1 MEKQVNKTNPCNL
14 ILFEKF
20 RKIYWAGP
28 KERFI
33 ILAWLENEI
42 KWLINNS
49 SWVDTFAMGADLYQ
63 HLLFV
68 DKISFVYRQD
78 YTTIIVSHSGNTG

>member
-1 MEKQVNKTNPCNL
+1 MEKQVNKTNSCNL

-20 RKIYWAGP
+20 RKKIYWVGS
-28 KERFI
+28 KECFI
-33 ILAWLENEI
+33 TLAWLENEI

-49 SWVDTFAMGADLYQ
+49 SWVDTFAMGADL
-63 HLLFV
+63 LFV

-78 YTTIIVSHSGNTG
+78 YTIITMSHLGNTE